1 MGWVWIRVH
10 AFYFQF
16 HLEDILLIQ
25 IFSDKDFCAFFARF
39 PHCSD
44 MDFCAALT
52 CSFYLASASA
62 SSSLLDIPS
71 LTSYIIILFSFQDKN
86 VCFLFTTYNL
96 QLFYDM
102 LSLSFRSNQRT
113 SIKFKFSQKAN
124 LILESVLVSKL

>member
-71 LTSYIIILFSFQDKN
+71 LTSYIIILFSFEEKN

-96 QLFYDM
+96 QLMTCYHCHLDPTRELPSNSNLVKM
-102 LSLSFRSNQRT
+102 ILSDN
-113 SIKFKFSQKAN
+113 
-124 LILESVLVSKL
+124 